1 MVYFQE
7 GRTISPPFYRT
18 LVIFAFTVFHHSFQQ
33 AMMANTDPITRT
45 YPLGK
50 LYLSSY
56 RRAQTSHMLQNT
68 KPIAMKPQSNSLRN
82 PLSIAKACTEF
93 VSEKSVIA
101 TFHLNRQYHR
111 CHQCFLLDKH
121 KVTVPSKN
129 QEFSKLEPKYRL

>member
-1 MVYFQE
+1 
-7 GRTISPPFYRT
+7 
-18 LVIFAFTVFHHSFQQ
+18 
-33 AMMANTDPITRT
+33 MMANTDPITRT

-50 LYLSSY
+50 LHLSSC

-82 PLSIAKACTEF
+82 PLSIAKARTEF

-101 TFHLNRQYHR
+101 AFHLNQQYHR
-111 CHQCFLLDKH
+111 RHKCFPLDKY
-121 KVTVPSKN
+121 KVRVPSKN